1 MSKTPGTLKN
11 IWAVLL
17 LFVVCGACHSY
28 YKATPVRT
36 GSNAQSSGSIDSL
49 QKKNRYFIL
58 RSGGEAWYMKNI
70 MLSEDQKTLS
80 CVLDTVSFNHKLH
93 FVLGRKR
100 KMQYQKNKREDLGVL
115 NEVHLFIPTDTIA
128 NTGAYTLALDN
139 VQKIEVI
146 EHDKKRTTSS
156 YVIGALGYTLGA
168 VAVVGIII
176 AATKSS
182 CPFVSA
188 YDGNE
193 FSLQGEIYGGA
204 IYPQLARHDYIPLR
218 MAPKPD
224 GTLQLKISNELQE
237 RQYTD
242 IADLLVITHDKN
254 TKVLADEKGT
264 LYSVSDPQAPVVAQL
279 GSNKNVLS
287 ALLTAGDNELIY
299 MDDTSRADAGN
310 EVRMKFNKPITASKG
325 KLVLTLKNSYWL
337 DLLYGELAKGFGTY
351 YASYMKEQKTKPAA
365 ELLKWVREQQIPL
378 EISVK
383 TKDGWKKITDITT
396 IGPLANREMV
406 VPVELLPTTEPI
418 TEIKLSAG
426 FMFWEVDYAAMDFT
440 SENTISVQKLSP
452 RKATDETGK
461 NVLSKLQKEDGHYLE
476 QPEIGNTATLTYKA
490 KINTDPSKIQTY
502 ILHARG
508 YYEHIR
514 DFKNK
519 PDINFLSQFRQPGAF
534 PVYGMQLYKKV
545 RNESL
550 QSLAGTH

>member
-1 MSKTPGTLKN
+1 MSISTKTNSSWPLL
-11 IWAVLL
+11 ILL
-17 LFVVCGACHSY
+17 LLISGACHTY
-28 YKATPVRT
+28 YKATPART
-36 GSNAQSSGSIDSL
+36 GSTGEAAVSIDSL
-49 QKKNRYFIL
+49 QKHNRYFIL
-58 RSGGEAWYMKNI
+58 RNGNVAYSINNPR
-70 MLSEDQKTLS
+70 LSEDKRSMNCQ
-80 CVLDTVSFNHKLH
+80 LDILPPSHQLH
-93 FVLGRKR
+93 LVRGLKG
-100 KMQYQKNKREDLGVL
+100 KMQYKKSSIEGLHVL
-115 NEVHLFIPTDTIA
+115 SEVHF
-128 NTGAYTLALDN
+128 YTPYDSTAREGSYSLLLDR

-204 IYPQLARHDYIPLR
+204 IYPQLARHDYIPLK
-218 MAPKPD
+218 MAPLPD
-224 GTLQLKISNELQE
+224 GTLQLKITNELKE

-242 IADLLVITHDKN
+242 MADLLVITHDKN
-254 TKVLADEKGT
+254 TKVLADEKGN
-264 LYSVSDPQAPVVAQL
+264 LHSIFSPQAPTKALL
-279 GSNKNVLS
+279 GNNKNVLS
-287 ALLTAGDNELIY
+287 ALLKAGDNELLY
-299 MDDTSRADAGN
+299 MDDSSRTDAGN
-310 EVRMKFNKPITASKG
+310 EVILKFNKPPNASKG

-365 ELLKWVREQQIPL
+365 ELLKWVKEQQIPL

-396 IGPLANREMV
+396 IGPLANRAIV

-426 FMFWEVDYAAMDFT
+426 FMFWEIDYAAMDFT
-440 SENTISVQKLSP
+440 SETSISVQKLSP

-461 NVLSKLQKEDGHYLE
+461 NVLSQLEKEDDHYLE
-476 QPEIGNTATLTYKA
+476 QPEIGNAATLVYKT
-490 KINTDPSKIQTY
+490 KINTDISKTQTY
-502 ILHARG
+502 ILHAKG

-519 PDINFLSQFRQPGAF
+519 PDINFLSQFRQPNAF
-534 PVYGMQLYKKV
+534 PVYGMHLYKKV

-550 QSLAGTH
+550 QSLAGIR